1 MVPACTWNYYHRC
14 LVKMS
19 IINDEDASKNRI
31 TTLIFD
37 VDDTLYDVHTKF
49 TEKRNGTAVY
59 EFMVQYLQFP
69 NVESAKIVRDEYFE
83 RYHATAKGLQIAEQ
97 EGRFPTIENN
107 GLDPGKPRFDV
118 QELSNYWATHLDY
131 SLLGGRKSKLIQD
144 LLELREINNVQL
156 IAFSNGPRN
165 YVIRVLKELGLWE
178 TIFTAETLFAVDD
191 VLPYCKPEKEAFDLI
206 FTKLGLSVLPHECIM
221 IEDSMKNI
229 CSAKALGMKTVF
241 VTGSSTKVTVEGDSK
256 YESNGPNVDVA
267 IETIEQLRD
276 ALPSLW
282 KSPAIFK
289 I

>member
-1 MVPACTWNYYHRC
+1 M
-14 LVKMS
+14 
-19 IINDEDASKNRI
+19 DATEKRI

-37 VDDTLYDVHTKF
+37 VDDTLYDVNTKF
-49 TEKRNGTAVY
+49 TETRNGTAVY
-59 EFMVQYLQFP
+59 EFMVQYLHFP
-69 NVESAKIVRDEYFE
+69 DVAAAKMVRDEYFE

-97 EGRFPTIENN
+97 EGRFPPLENN
-107 GLDPGKPRFDV
+107 DFDPDKPRFNV
-118 QELSNYWATHLDY
+118 QDLSNYWATHLDY

-144 LLELREINNVQL
+144 LAELRDISNVKL

-191 VLPYCKPEKEAFDLI
+191 VLPYCKPEKEAFELI
-206 FTKLGLSVLPHECIM
+206 FTKLGLDVLPDECIM

-229 CSAKALGMKTVF
+229 RSAKALGMKTVF
-241 VTGSSTKVTVEGDSK
+241 VTGSSTKRPAEGSVDKVGNSAYK
-256 YESNGPNVDVA
+256 SSDPNVDVT

-282 KSPAIFK
+282 KNPAIFTS
-289 I
+289 

>member
-1 MVPACTWNYYHRC
+1 MTVSNSQEA
-14 LVKMS
+14 
-19 IINDEDASKNRI
+19 IENRI

-37 VDDTLYDVHTKF
+37 VDDTLYDVNTKF

-69 NVESAKIVRDEYFE
+69 NVEAARIVRDEYFE

-97 EGRFPTIENN
+97 EGRFPPTEKNEFDEN
-107 GLDPGKPRFDV
+107 KPRFKV
-118 QELSNYWATHLDY
+118 QDLSNYWATHLDY

-144 LLELREINNVQL
+144 LVELREINNVNL

-178 TIFTAETLFAVDD
+178 TIFTPETLFAVDD
-191 VLPYCKPEKEAFDLI
+191 VLPYCKPEKEAFELI

-229 CSAKALGMKTVF
+229 RSAKALGMKTVF
-241 VTGSSTKVTVEGDSK
+241 VSGSLTTSTAEEDNIKISDCGFKSAD
-256 YESNGPNVDVA
+256 PNVDVA
-267 IETIEQLRD
+267 INTIEQLRE

-282 KSPAIFK
+282 KKPATFTI
-289 I
+289 